1 MKEVLHFAASDQA
14 IGAIPEVITQKESEL
29 SVTGGVYQDPDPNR
43 AAWLFKSR
51 RFKNPIANI
60 EATLMEAFKTAGL
73 VKTVKEVQAMAEPL
87 GRSGLIAVEGQEK
100 EQAGYIKETEN
111 NDFMSR
117 REEELFLEM
126 HEGNTIRNDVLSK
139 VMKQTAER
147 MALDKEGVQR
157 LRAGARK
164 LVGEHGRPPVAEII
178 AVMVGISDPKD
189 PGMKIAVDPP
199 ELTDEMA
206 LDVYWLMLRE
216 EIEAREA
223 QARLEQPA

>member
-1 MKEVLHFAASDQA
+1 MKEVFHFAASDQS
-14 IGAIPEVITQKESEL
+14 IGAMPEVITLEEPEL
-29 SVTGGVYQDPDPNR
+29 SVAGGIYQDPDPNR
-43 AAWLFKSR
+43 AAWIFNSR
-51 RFKNPIANI
+51 KFKNPIANI

-73 VKTVKEVQAMAEPL
+73 VKTEKEIQAMAEPL
-87 GRSGLIAVEGQEK
+87 EHSGLIMAEGQEK

-111 NDFMSR
+111 NDFINR
-117 REEELFLEM
+117 REEDLFLEM
-126 HEGNTIRNDVLSK
+126 HEGNAIRNNVLSK

-147 MALDKEGVQR
+147 MALDREDVQR

-189 PGMKIAVDPP
+189 PDMKIAVDPP

-206 LDVYWLMLRE
+206 LDVYWLMLRDE
-216 EIEAREA
+216 MEAREA
-223 QARLEQPA
+223 LARHKQSA